1 MNSLPEP
8 SDGTEIGGVYH
19 IVATW
24 FVPYLC
30 YYLGIFIRK
39 QVYPLHSDLSLTSL
53 FLLAIP
59 ICLVIMTPAISL
71 IQDCLNSNWVSYM
84 FILGII
90 MEHGMVV
97 HERATKG
104 IGGSFGSKAPD

>member
-8 SDGTEIGGVYH
+8 NSGIKIGGVYH
-19 IVATW
+19 ISTTW
-24 FVPYLC
+24 SVPYLC
-30 YYLGIFIRK
+30 CYLGIFIRK
-39 QVYPLHSDLSLTSL
+39 QVYPLHSDLSLTFL

-59 ICLVIMTPAISL
+59 ICLVIITPVIGL
-71 IQDCLNSNWVSYM
+71 IQDCLNSNWFAYM

-104 IGGSFGSKAPD
+104 IGGIFGSSALD